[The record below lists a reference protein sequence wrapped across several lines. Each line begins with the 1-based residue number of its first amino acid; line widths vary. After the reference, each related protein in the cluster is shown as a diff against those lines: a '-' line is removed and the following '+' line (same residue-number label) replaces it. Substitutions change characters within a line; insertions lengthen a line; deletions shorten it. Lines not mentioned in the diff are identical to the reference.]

1 MKSDVDTISMSKQ
14 TDVTSFDDF
23 FTLKLPYFVANA
35 VIKMHGPR
43 QRVGAKLSSPTE
55 KFPPELDVDV
65 ETDAGM
71 VVLNLRK
78 TSMTDDG
85 VPVLLWRDGRV
96 KKYPVPTSQVR
107 HSRSGQLN
115 AV

>member
-1 MKSDVDTISMSKQ
+1 
-14 TDVTSFDDF
+14 
-23 FTLKLPYFVANA
+23 
-35 VIKMHGPR
+35 MHGPR

-71 VVLNLRK
+71 VELNLRK

-96 KKYPVPTSQVR
+96 KKYPVPISQVYMYIVAKWFIQCFVMFLSR
-107 HSRSGQLN
+107 NKILLHSPCGVSNGFAMFQNN
-115 AV
+115 AHRCTT